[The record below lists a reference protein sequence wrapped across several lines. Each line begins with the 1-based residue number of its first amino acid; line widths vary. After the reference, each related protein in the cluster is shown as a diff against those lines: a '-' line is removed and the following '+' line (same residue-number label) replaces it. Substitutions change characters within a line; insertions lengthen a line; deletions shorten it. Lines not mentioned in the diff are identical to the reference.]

1 MKKDLLSEV
10 FGSERTDSW
19 STPRVPLPRVPREK
33 TGGGCYIFH
42 GLSFKHSDPQ
52 IDEWH
57 GVQYMFKW
65 GSTFLSG
72 GLSSQ
77 NPRHSSSA
85 FCPKSTT
92 PPLHRAPC
100 GQLPNHQFDKVNMLP
115 SEPAFSDPIYRDLQS
130 TLYIPKKETAPLLNQ
145 PPSLFPGHLKP
156 PLPEAGFGPEKA
168 DIPPAGP
175 EDLPNRSVQ
184 PDTGETPA
192 VILAVSPSFAV
203 SLGLRGVCTK
213 ERAIL
218 PSLSASISVC
228 LLTEASREGEP
239 GVKRPGDRGF
249 LGGGAW

>member
-1 MKKDLLSEV
+1 
-10 FGSERTDSW
+10 
-19 STPRVPLPRVPREK
+19 
-33 TGGGCYIFH
+33 
-42 GLSFKHSDPQ
+42 
-52 IDEWH
+52 
-57 GVQYMFKW
+57 MFKW

-192 VILAVSPSFAV
+192 IRRVAVSPCPVHDARCSRRDARSPRRLHQGTSDLAFTV
-203 SLGLRGVCTK
+203 GLDLGLSPDR
-213 ERAIL
+213 
-218 PSLSASISVC
+218 S
-228 LLTEASREGEP
+228 EP
-239 GVKRPGDRGF
+239 GGRTRSEKAR
-249 LGGGAW
+249 